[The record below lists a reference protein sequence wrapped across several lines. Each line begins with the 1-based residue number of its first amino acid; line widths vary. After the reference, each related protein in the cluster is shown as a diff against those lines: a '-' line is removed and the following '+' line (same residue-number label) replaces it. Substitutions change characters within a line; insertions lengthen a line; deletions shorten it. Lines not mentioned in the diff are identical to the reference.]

1 MWGHSSARGGLAVPP
16 AWLVGSIVLLLLMLV
31 TPLQV
36 VFLRGAGAYLLGLL
50 IRDKKAPV
58 VI

>member
-1 MWGHSSARGGLAVPP
+1 MPP
-16 AWLVGSIVLLLLMLV
+16 AWLVGSIVLLLLMLA